1 MGVFH
6 SVGAVLAN
14 YILLLVCGGSM
25 HSVVLSFL
33 LNMGYLVTGIKVIS
47 NHITFCYYQITFGM
61 HCIIK

>member
-33 LNMGYLVTGIKVIS
+33 LNMGYLVTGIITS
-47 NHITFCYYQITFGM
+47 NHNTFCYYQITLGM
-61 HCIIK
+61 NL